1 MSDIDPTPSEPSGPH
16 DSPDSTPENNAP
28 QLSAVEA
35 RVIGCLIE
43 KEATTPDVYPLTLNA
58 IVTACNQKT
67 SREPMMLLEPGEV
80 ANALRRLEPRGWI
93 KSQHHSRAERYAH
106 RATTALDVTRPQT
119 VLIALLM
126 LRGPQTV
133 NELLSRSERMAKFD
147 SVGDVQYALERLAQH
162 QPPLV
167 RLLGRQPGQRE
178 DRYGHL
184 LSGEPVWNGSVSSS
198 GDDAGSG
205 GAAQSALAER
215 VAALEAKVAEL
226 EARLEAAGA

>member
-1 MSDIDPTPSEPSGPH
+1 
-16 DSPDSTPENNAP
+16 
-28 QLSAVEA
+28 
-35 RVIGCLIE
+35 
-43 KEATTPDVYPLTLNA
+43 
-58 IVTACNQKT
+58 
-67 SREPMMLLEPGEV
+67 
-80 ANALRRLEPRGWI
+80 
-93 KSQHHSRAERYAH
+93 
-106 RATTALDVTRPQT
+106 
-119 VLIALLM
+119 
-126 LRGPQTV
+126 
-133 NELLSRSERMAKFD
+133 MAKFD

-205 GAAQSALAER
+205 GGLQSALAER